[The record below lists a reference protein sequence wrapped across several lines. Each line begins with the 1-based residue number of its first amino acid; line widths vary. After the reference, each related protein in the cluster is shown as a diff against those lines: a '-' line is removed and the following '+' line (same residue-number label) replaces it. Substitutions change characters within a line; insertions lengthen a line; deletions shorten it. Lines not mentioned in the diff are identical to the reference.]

1 MDPRELAEKIAYLI
15 SENGFAYDEDLMR
28 EFEVDDFELVK
39 AKNVLCRYYGIAVEK
54 WHKDGEE
61 NRQALFLNKEFDEDG
76 SETLIRKVFHDPEF
90 KTRRRIREDER
101 KTELRGEVKELF
113 NLLQAEWGGLLESS
127 QPES

>member
-15 SENGFAYDEDLMR
+15 SEKGFAYDEDLMR

-61 NRQALFLNKEFDEDG
+61 NRQALFLNKEFGEDG
-76 SETLIRKVFHDPEF
+76 AETLIRKVFHDPEF